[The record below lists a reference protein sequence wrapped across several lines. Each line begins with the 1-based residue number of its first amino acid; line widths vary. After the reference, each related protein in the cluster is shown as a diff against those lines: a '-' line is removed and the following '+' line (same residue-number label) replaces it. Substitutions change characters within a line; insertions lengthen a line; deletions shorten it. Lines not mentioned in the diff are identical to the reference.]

1 MLMKLK
7 NISKSFGANSV
18 LNKININISKKQ
30 CYGIIGPNGAGKS
43 TLFKI
48 ITGNLLQ
55 DEGNIYFKN
64 NNIDKLSIE
73 KRARLG
79 ISQSFQN
86 NSLFNEMTVKENLMI
101 ACSQSLNIGWHF
113 FKALDKRKNILDKT
127 YKICEQIGLSQYYN
141 HKSESLSYG
150 LQRQLEV
157 GLAIA
162 LHPKLLLL
170 DEPTAGMSNVETKQ
184 IVSMI
189 KKLSSSYTIII
200 VEHDMDVI
208 YSVAKEIYVLDRGDL
223 IFNGTP
229 NQVKKSVLVNDRYIG
244 IKK

>member
-86 NSLFNEMTVKENLMI
+86 LQFLK
-101 ACSQSLNIGWHF
+101 SQ
-113 FKALDKRKNILDKT
+113 
-127 YKICEQIGLSQYYN
+127 
-141 HKSESLSYG
+141 
-150 LQRQLEV
+150 
-157 GLAIA
+157 
-162 LHPKLLLL
+162 
-170 DEPTAGMSNVETKQ
+170 
-184 IVSMI
+184 
-189 KKLSSSYTIII
+189 
-200 VEHDMDVI
+200 
-208 YSVAKEIYVLDRGDL
+208 
-223 IFNGTP
+223 
-229 NQVKKSVLVNDRYIG
+229 
-244 IKK
+244 

>member
-1 MLMKLK
+1 MIMKLK

-113 FKALDKRKNILDKT
+113 FKALDN
-127 YKICEQIGLSQYYN
+127 GN
-141 HKSESLSYG
+141 SENK
-150 LQRQLEV
+150 V
-157 GLAIA
+157 
-162 LHPKLLLL
+162 
-170 DEPTAGMSNVETKQ
+170 
-184 IVSMI
+184 
-189 KKLSSSYTIII
+189 
-200 VEHDMDVI
+200 
-208 YSVAKEIYVLDRGDL
+208 
-223 IFNGTP
+223 
-229 NQVKKSVLVNDRYIG
+229 
-244 IKK
+244 